1 MEVCLSVFVSVRFR
15 IRWELSDGVGDSLSS
30 SQMKREI
37 NQVPVKLIASSQPFP
52 VVALLAQTPK
62 TGLLCLMED

>member
-1 MEVCLSVFVSVRFR
+1 MRFR
-15 IRWELSDGVGDSLSS
+15 SRWELSEGVRDSLSS

-37 NQVPVKLIASSQPFP
+37 NQVPVKLIASPQPFS

-62 TGLLCLMED
+62 TGLLCLIDD